1 MTIAPVEPVGG
12 PLAVKSLVSSRVER
26 FPLFSRFAGAV
37 WFALLALVYLRISWD
52 PLVEAMSGE
61 GGLSV
66 WAQLASHCCVAIF
79 YAISC
84 WLLLVRPPSLNR
96 QEGVVPVVIAFAG
109 TYLVWLIAL
118 LPPAPPSPALDVASA
133 AIGLVGEALIIYTL
147 CRLGRSFSI
156 APQARRLVTDGPYLL
171 VRHPLYATEE
181 IVVVAILM
189 RHAWWAALGFF
200 LLHVALQL
208 RRMAYEEQLL
218 RSVFPDYD
226 AYARRTARLI
236 PGVW

>member
-1 MTIAPVEPVGG
+1 
-12 PLAVKSLVSSRVER
+12 
-26 FPLFSRFAGAV
+26 
-37 WFALLALVYLRISWD
+37 LVYLKISWA
-52 PLVEAMSGE
+52 PLLAATSGV

-66 WAQLASHCCVAIF
+66 WAQLASHLCVAIF

-84 WLLLVRPPSLNR
+84 WLLLVRPPSLVR
-96 QEGVVPVVIAFAG
+96 QEGIVAVIIAFAG
-109 TYLVWLIAL
+109 TYLVWLVAL
-118 LPPAPPSPALDVASA
+118 LPAAPPSPVLDVVSA
-133 AIGLVGEALIIYTL
+133 AIGLVGEGLIIYTL

-156 APQARRLVTDGPYLL
+156 APQARRLVTDGPYRH

-200 LLHVALQL
+200 VVHMALQL

-218 RSVFPDYD
+218 RSVFPDYE
-226 AYARRTARLI
+226 AYAKRTARLI